1 MLFNK
6 DNNGS
11 AELQAVTGIWSA
23 SSSYSVIAP
32 EIDEAM
38 RAVAACVGSAVVA
51 AAEKAYEDGAE
62 SPLVSKVQLPV
73 AALAM
78 LRISRLQL
86 VTHDDRGSKVR
97 MDADEKIPFEWM
109 VDRDERAQQ
118 ERYYRA
124 MDALYQ
130 HLTETGDKNFLA
142 FRATQG
148 ESLVRSIG
156 DFERVYP
163 IDGSYYVY
171 YMLQSLVIEAQ
182 PRLQKLVGEA
192 RWSSLSDAAEWEL
205 AALCRRYLVLSA
217 VVAAIERWSLAVFPL
232 QIARRFAPSYQG
244 NRASKAD
251 TTPIQRQISC
261 NIQNDNK

>member
-11 AELQAVTGIWSA
+11 SELQAVTGIWSA

-62 SPLVSKVQLPV
+62 SPLVGKVQLPV

-78 LRISRLQL
+78 LRLSRLQL

-156 DFERVYP
+156 EFERVYP

-171 YMLQSLVIEAQ
+171 YMLQNLVIEAQ

-205 AALCRRYLVLSA
+205 AAL
-217 VVAAIERWSLAVFPL
+217 
-232 QIARRFAPSYQG
+232 
-244 NRASKAD
+244 
-251 TTPIQRQISC
+251 
-261 NIQNDNK
+261 